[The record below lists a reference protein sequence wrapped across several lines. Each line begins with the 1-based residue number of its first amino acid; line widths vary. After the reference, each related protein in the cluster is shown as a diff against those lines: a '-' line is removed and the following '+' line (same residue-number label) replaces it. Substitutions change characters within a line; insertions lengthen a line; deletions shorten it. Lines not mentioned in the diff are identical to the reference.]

1 MNTELCPFCGGKA
14 ITENVSETPKA
25 NGPPKMG
32 FTFIPQVTI
41 SCETCATTSGEFEGE
56 GAQAE
61 AIAAWNRRFVCLD
74 KNGDK
79 VYARDSVMLK
89 TCTGYYNGIVTW
101 RAAHADWVVLYGSDS
116 IGWGIRSDNIEL
128 IKEGKE

>member
-1 MNTELCPFCGGKA
+1 MEQPNKISEELLTERDGNMYKGLDFRGVDKELDCVVYSCDLGL
-14 ITENVSETPKA
+14 SEFFHLVEDGRIDIKDV
-25 NGPPKMG
+25 G
-32 FTFIPQVTI
+32 QL
-41 SCETCATTSGEFEGE
+41 
-56 GAQAE
+56 
-61 AIAAWNRRFVCLD
+61 VCLD